1 MSQALATG
9 RETLVENLRNRSCQH
24 CSDGVLVE
32 GTYKDNDA
40 VLCDECE
47 TPALQLW

>member
-1 MSQALATG
+1 MSQALVTG
-9 RETLVENLRNRSCQH
+9 RDALVEKLRSRDCRH
-24 CSDGVLVE
+24 CSDGTLVE